1 MVSLNPGFSV
11 TIQSLG
17 DEAQPLVILD
27 DVLADPRS
35 FIAVAAEAGFRTPA
49 PGSRYPGLNAPLPE
63 AYKALVARELLPRLL
78 PVFGAPLQ
86 ALPLFGF
93 FGVATPGGEGMAV
106 RQAAPHIDAFNLN
119 SFASV
124 HYLFEADLGG
134 TAFFRHRAS
143 GHELITPSRSY
154 AFEKAK
160 RAELDGFDGTGE
172 AARERFFEQI
182 AAVEPR
188 FNRLIFYR
196 AGQLHSGQVRPGEDR
211 RLTANLFFGIR

>member
-1 MVSLNPGFSV
+1 MFALNPGLSV
-11 TIQSLG
+11 TVQSLG
-17 DEAQPLVILD
+17 DEAQPLVIID
-27 DVLADPRS
+27 DVLTDPQAL
-35 FIAVAAEAGFRTPA
+35 IVAADEAGFRTPA
-49 PGSRYPGLNAPLPE
+49 LGSRYPGLNAPLPE
-63 AYKALVARELLPRLL
+63 VYKALVARDIMPRILPA
-78 PVFGAPLQ
+78 FGVPPQSLS
-86 ALPLFGF
+86 LFGF
-93 FGVATPGGEGMAV
+93 FGMATQGGEDMDV

-124 HYLFEADLGG
+124 HYLFEGDLGG

-188 FNRLIFYR
+188 LNRLILYR
-196 AGQLHSGQVRPGEDR
+196 AGQLHFGQVRPGDGR
-211 RLTANLFFGIR
+211 RLTANLFFNIR